1 MVCYSAYKFYN
12 GVEWVA
18 LGYSVFLS
26 GRLPSHMICHDFTKA
41 ELKQINDA
49 YMRTVYNKK
58 NCPYTYRNKN
68 VFVNIKNETANKLY
82 YDYCKDH
89 FRGEHSDV
97 MPYLFGTGMVVTVVS
112 HVLGYI

>member
-1 MVCYSAYKFYN
+1 
-12 GVEWVA
+12 VEWVA